1 MSFYFFKTVDIPKV
15 LWYNYRTYAQPPL
28 AHMDRVPDS
37 DSVGG
42 GFDSRRV
49 DQKDTVGTNVRNRH

>member
-1 MSFYFFKTVDIPKV
+1 
-15 LWYNYRTYAQPPL
+15 
-28 AHMDRVPDS
+28 MDRVPDS

-49 DQKDTVGTNVRNRH
+49 DQNNLSGHLSEADIDINT

>member
-1 MSFYFFKTVDIPKV
+1 
-15 LWYNYRTYAQPPL
+15 
-28 AHMDRVPDS
+28 MDRVPDS

-49 DQKDTVGTNVRNRH
+49 DQENRVGTNVRKDVDIYFFSELNNEGL